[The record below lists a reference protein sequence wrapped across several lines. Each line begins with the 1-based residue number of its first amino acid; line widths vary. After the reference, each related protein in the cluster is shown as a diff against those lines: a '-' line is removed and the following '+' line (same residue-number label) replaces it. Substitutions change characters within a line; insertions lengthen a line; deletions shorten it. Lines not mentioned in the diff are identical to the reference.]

1 MTEKTTVPWPSAAMA
16 AAIIAGLWIASR
28 GNYLLFHTVTE
39 MFSVLVSGGIFV
51 IAWNARR
58 FPTSPYLLFIG
69 IAHICVGG
77 VDLLHAMAYKGMGV
91 FPGNGPNLP
100 TQLWIAARYIQ
111 SISLFMAPL
120 FIGRTFRPGATLAA
134 YLAVTA
140 TLIASIF
147 GGIFPPCFE
156 EGTGLTPFKIGSE
169 YFISV
174 IFLAALAF
182 LRRKRE
188 FFDRRIVN
196 ILSAA
201 IVLMAMAELAFTIY
215 EDVYGLS
222 NLVGHLLKVAAV
234 FLIYKGT
241 VETSLTRPYD
251 LLFRELKESEEKFAK
266 AFHTAPTIMVIT
278 SMAEGRYLEV
288 NEAFE
293 NALGWRRE
301 EVLGRASREMGI
313 WVDQEQRDEIMG
325 TLERG
330 EKVLNRDVILR
341 KKQGETIEGLY
352 SAVGI
357 ELDNRKCLLGIVRDV
372 TARRRAEREV
382 KLLNAEL
389 TQRAQMLEDTNG
401 ELEVTVEQL
410 EAVNQELETANKE
423 LEAFSYTVSH
433 DLRSPL
439 TNINGAAQ
447 VIQELFGRGL
457 DPQCGRLV
465 DIIHRETLRMNRLID
480 TLLRFAHISR
490 GEISPETVDLSA
502 LAKEVAGELQA
513 RDPQRQVS
521 LAIAGNLTTH
531 GDPRL
536 MKIILDNLFGNAW
549 KYTGTQEAAH
559 IEFGTILQGGKPV
572 FFVRD
577 NGVGFEMADAHRLF
591 LPFQRL
597 NTEASF
603 KGEGI
608 GLATVARIVQRHNG
622 RIWAEGEPG
631 KGATFYFTL

>member
-1 MTEKTTVPWPSAAMA
+1 MTEKTTVPWLSAAMA
-16 AAIIAGLWIASR
+16 AAILAGLWIASR

-69 IAHICVGG
+69 IAHLCVGG
-77 VDLLHAMAYKGMGV
+77 VDLLHTMAYKGMGV

-100 TQLWIAARYIQ
+100 TQLWITARYLQ
-111 SISLFMAPL
+111 SISLLMAPL
-120 FIGRTFRPGATLAA
+120 LIGRTFRPAATLAA
-134 YLAVTA
+134 YLVVTA

-156 EGTGLTPFKIGSE
+156 EGVGLTPFKIGSE
-169 YFISV
+169 YFISLT
-174 IFLAALAF
+174 FLAALAF

-215 EDVYGLS
+215 VDVYGLS

-266 AFHTAPTIMVIT
+266 AFHTAPTMMVIT
-278 SMAEGRYLEV
+278 SLAEGKYLEV

-293 NALGWRRE
+293 NTLGWRRE
-301 EVLGRASREMGI
+301 EVLGRTSREMGI
-313 WVDQEQRDEIMG
+313 WVDQEQRDQIMG
-325 TLERG
+325 TIEKG
-330 EKVLNRDVILR
+330 EKVLNLEVTLR

-389 TQRAQMLEDTNG
+389 TQRAKKLEDTNC
-401 ELEVTVEQL
+401 ELEATVEQL
-410 EAVNQELETANKE
+410 EAVNQEMEAANKE

-457 DPQCGRLV
+457 DPQCRRLV

-490 GEISPETVDLSA
+490 GELSPETVDLSA

-513 RDPQRQVS
+513 REPQRQAS
-521 LAIAGNLTTH
+521 FAIAGNLTTH

-536 MKIILDNLFGNAW
+536 MRIILDNLLGNAW
-549 KYTGTQEAAH
+549 KYTGTQEEAH
-559 IEFGTILQGGKPV
+559 IEFGAIQGGKPV
-572 FFVRD
+572 FFLRD
-577 NGVGFEMADAHRLF
+577 NGVGFDMADAHRLF
-591 LPFQRL
+591 VPFERL
-597 NTEASF
+597 DSGAAF
-603 KGEGI
+603 RGEGI
-608 GLATVARIVQRHNG
+608 GLATVARIVQRHGG
-622 RIWAEGEPG
+622 RIWAEGEKG
-631 KGATFYFTL
+631 KGATFYFSL